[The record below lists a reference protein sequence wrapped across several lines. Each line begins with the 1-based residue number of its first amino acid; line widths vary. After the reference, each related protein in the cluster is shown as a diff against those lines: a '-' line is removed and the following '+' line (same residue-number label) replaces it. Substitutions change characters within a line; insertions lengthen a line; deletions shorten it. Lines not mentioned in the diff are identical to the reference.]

1 MLDGGILVQWRLLED
16 TVVQGTVVA
25 VRGYSGTVEEVQLW
39 PLEDGGWRL
48 GPQPKVGHRRKIP
61 WVTDTKY
68 NHNSQEIQ
76 MYAFFSK
83 AVLCQLKIQHN
94 STSTK
99 DKSASNIQDTSTKD
113 STILKI

>member
-1 MLDGGILVQWRLLED
+1 MFVSLCLKMLDGGILVQWRLLED

-76 MYAFFSK
+76 MFAFFSK
-83 AVLCQLKIQHN
+83 ATKFGLTYQLN
-94 STSTK
+94 
-99 DKSASNIQDTSTKD
+99 
-113 STILKI
+113 